1 MNITDTFIRKIFIA
15 PLLLVLAVIASSCG
29 HSDEPEAP
37 DAGPSRTVIVYMVAN
52 NNLGTRGYDR
62 MDIEEMQAAATAGAI
77 PEGSHLVVYHAARQ
91 KQPVLKE
98 VTAEGISSLKTYDG
112 DYREGLSLT
121 PERMRMVLDDVA
133 ELAPADSYALI
144 LWSHGTGWVET
155 ADSHSVTATPSPAP
169 LSFGDDYG
177 AEMKVTTLAGALEGR
192 SFDFIYFD
200 ACLMGSVEV
209 AYELRHAAP
218 WIVGSPTELQV
229 YGMPYQSNVPL
240 FFEETPDLTGAA
252 RNTYE
257 YYANGT
263 DGMVPAASMVVID
276 TRALDDLAV
285 ATRDIMATG
294 ALPVEGYRPVQF
306 YGQFNN
312 AMVDMT
318 DYITHLVGPSAD
330 QYSRWHTAYDKAVV
344 YKAATPFYGRY
355 DLAGFNGMGCALMA
369 STADTQR
376 YGYRNQAWWADVVSH
391 NPSLNND

>member
-1 MNITDTFIRKIFIA
+1 MNIKKLFIRNIFIA
-15 PLLLVLAVIASSCG
+15 PLLFALAVIASACS
-29 HSDEPEAP
+29 HSDEPAP
-37 DAGPSRTVIVYMVAN
+37 AKEPSRTVIVYMVAN

-62 MDIEEMQAAATAGAI
+62 MDIEEMQAAAVAGAI
-77 PEGSHLVVYHAARQ
+77 PKGSHLVVYHGARQ

-98 VTAEGISSLKTYDG
+98 VTAQGITDLKTYPG
-112 DYREGLSLT
+112 DHRQGLSLT
-121 PERMRMVLDDVA
+121 PERMREVLDDVA
-133 ELAPADSYALI
+133 ELAPADSYALV

-155 ADSHSVTATPSPAP
+155 SDSRSALTPDIMP

-177 AEMKVTTLAGALEGR
+177 AEMKVTTLAQALEGR

-209 AYELRHAAP
+209 AYELRKLTP

-229 YGMPYQSNVPL
+229 YGMPYHKNVPM
-240 FFEETPDLTGAA
+240 FFLREPDLVGAA

-257 YYANGT
+257 YYADGT

-276 TRALDDLAV
+276 TRALDDLAS

-294 ALPVEGYRPVQF
+294 ALPVDGYRPVQF

-312 AMVDMT
+312 AMVDMA

-330 QYSRWHTAYDKAVV
+330 QYARWNAAYGKTVV
-344 YKAATPFYGRY
+344 YKAATPTYGRY
-355 DLAGFNGMGCALMA
+355 DLAGFNGMACAMMA
-369 STADTQR
+369 SPADTR
-376 YGYRNQAWWADVVSH
+376 LNGYRNQAWWTDVVSH
-391 NPSLNND
+391 NPALNDD